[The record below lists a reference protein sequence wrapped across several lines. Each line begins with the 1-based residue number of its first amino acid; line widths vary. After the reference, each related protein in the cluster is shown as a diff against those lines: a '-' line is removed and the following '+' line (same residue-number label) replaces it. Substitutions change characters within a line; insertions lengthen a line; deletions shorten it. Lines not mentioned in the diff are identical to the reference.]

1 MAKKITI
8 EFSDEDAEMLVT
20 FIQHIFETIELT
32 RTSPPPKKDDPTE
45 H

>member
-8 EFSDEDAEMLVT
+8 EFSDEDADMLID

-32 RTSPPPKKDDPTE
+32 KNGITPKKKDPTE